1 MKKLRWPLLIV
12 FLALIIIG
20 VLLLSQQPKI
30 LRPPEV
36 KTPTVVVPTKG
47 GVYTEALVGSLS
59 RLNPLL
65 DITNPVDRD
74 VDRLLFSGLVR
85 YDDRG
90 VPQGDLAASWGIS
103 IDGFIYNVAIRQEAV
118 WHDGQPVTSD
128 DVIFTLELM
137 RSEDSLISADLRNFW
152 QQVEIQRL
160 DDKAVQFRLP
170 EPFAPFLDYLTFG
183 ILPEHLLG
191 DLTFADLIDAK
202 FNLQPVGTGPY
213 RLDHLITEDGKIAG
227 VFLKVFDQYY
237 STKPFI
243 EELAFRYYPGAQEA
257 LAAYQK
263 AEVMGI
269 GQVTVDILQ
278 SVLNDPQLG
287 VYTSRLPQ
295 LTLVLL
301 NLNQPSAPFFQDVN
315 IRQALMMGLN
325 RQQIIDDLF
334 NGQAIIADGP
344 IFPGSWASYDGTE
357 RIEYNPQD
365 AIDLLRAA
373 GYTIPTEGGS
383 VRAKEGNP
391 LEFELLYPD
400 DEQHADLAETIQQ
413 DWAQLGVSVILR
425 AVAYDELVNDYLSP
439 RQYQAALVDLNLARS
454 PDPDPYPFWHQEQ
467 ATGGQNY
474 SQWNDRQASE
484 YLEQARI
491 TTDITE
497 RARLYRNFQVRFAQ
511 ELPALPLYYP
521 VYTYAVS
528 IEVQG
533 VRIGSLF
540 DTSNRFDTIT
550 SWFLLTKLS
559 SGQTATP

>member
-20 VLLLSQQPKI
+20 VLLLSQQPKV
-30 LRPPEV
+30 LQSPEV

-74 VDRLLFSGLVR
+74 VDCLLFSGLVR

-90 VPQGDLAASWGIS
+90 VPQGDLSASWGIS
-103 IDGFIYNVAIRQEAV
+103 IDGLIYNFAIRQEAV

-137 RSEDSLISADLRNFW
+137 RSEDSLISSDLRNFW

-160 DDKAVQFRLP
+160 DEKAVQFRLP

-191 DLTFADLIDAK
+191 DLTLADLIDAK

-213 RLDHLITEDGKIAG
+213 RLDHLITEDGKITG
-227 VFLKVFDQYY
+227 ISLKAFDQYY

-243 EELAFRYYPGAQEA
+243 EELAFRYYPSAQEA

-269 GQVTVDILQ
+269 GQVTADILPE
-278 SVLNDPQLG
+278 VLKDPQLG

-315 IRQALMMGLN
+315 VRQALMMGLN
-325 RQQIIDDLF
+325 RQQIIDRLF

-357 RIEYNPQD
+357 RIGYNPQE

-373 GYTIPTEGGS
+373 GYTIPADGGS

-528 IEVQG
+528 TEVQG

-550 SWFLLTKLS
+550 SWFLLTKLG